1 MSAGMF
7 SRLSIVWK
15 MLAPT
20 PLVVLASLGVVLLIV
35 PPMVRTNVEA
45 AARDA
50 ALETIHQ
57 YKTVRGIYS
66 RNVVK
71 KVLAHPEFSA
81 SVRHSDNINEIPPPA
96 TFILDISE
104 ALSKE
109 GISLKFYSPFPFAN
123 RADRKLDAFGAKA
136 WEQLTANP
144 EAVISEET
152 RIDGRRA
159 YRVAVGDV
167 FRQQTCVDCHNYHP
181 LSIKK
186 GWKLGD
192 LRGVFEVV
200 VDVER
205 LLDTGDR
212 VNRFVILSFVAS
224 GLLIVLVGVMI
235 GRPIAHRLSEM
246 RGAVQAVADGK
257 LDVDI
262 PASGSN
268 DEIGALGGALEVFR
282 ENAKRRVE
290 LEEEQLDLYNQIK
303 SQIVLLTDTNKSIER
318 FVPSTFLKL
327 LKKENIINVE
337 LGDYALRDMSVL
349 FTDIRDFTTL
359 SETMTPN
366 DNFSFINNYL
376 GRMGPIIRDHKG
388 FIDKY
393 IGDAIMAL
401 FDEPDNA
408 VAAAVD
414 MLQRLERYNQEERI
428 RYGRDAIR
436 IGIGV
441 NTGSLMLGTIGEKD
455 RMDGTVISDAVNL
468 AARVEGLTKAYG
480 VPLLIT
486 DNTLNALPDPGKY
499 SIRPLDSVTVKG
511 KTKEVTVFEVLDG
524 LPGHERKAKEATLDA
539 YLSAIAA
546 LKSGDTVRAKTLF
559 EECLAANPDDAPV
572 RLHLSRL
579 AVDA

>member
-1 MSAGMF
+1 MSGASL

-20 PLVVLASLGVVLLIV
+20 PLVVLASLGIVLLIV

-81 SVRHSDNINEIPPPA
+81 TVKHSDNINEIPPPA

-123 RADRKLDAFGAKA
+123 RADRELDAFGAKA
-136 WEQLTANP
+136 WELLKANP
-144 EAVISEET
+144 EAVISEEVS
-152 RIDGRRA
+152 IGGHRA

-167 FRQQTCVDCHNYHP
+167 FREQTCVDCHNYHP

-192 LRGVFEVV
+192 LRGIFEVV

-212 VNRFVILSFVAS
+212 VSRFVVLSFVAS
-224 GLLIVLVGVMI
+224 GLLIVLVGIMI
-235 GRPIAHRLSEM
+235 GRPIAQRLSEM
-246 RGAVQAVADGK
+246 RGAVQAVADGR

-262 PASGSN
+262 PVSGSN
-268 DEIGALGGALEVFR
+268 DEIGALGRALGVFR

-318 FVPSTFLKL
+318 FVPSTFHKL
-327 LKKENIINVE
+327 LKIENIINVE

-359 SETMTPN
+359 SETMTPS
-366 DNFSFINNYL
+366 DNFRFINNYL

-401 FDEPDNA
+401 FDDPDNA

-480 VPLLIT
+480 VPLMIT

-511 KTKEVTVFEVLDG
+511 KTKQVAVFEVLDG
-524 LPGHERKAKEATLDA
+524 LSDHERAAKEASLET
-539 YLSAIAA
+539 YLAA
-546 LKSGDTVRAKTLF
+546 VAAQKSGDLVRARKLF
-559 EECLAANPDDAPV
+559 EECLAANPEDVPV

>member
-1 MSAGMF
+1 MSAGAF

-81 SVRHSDNINEIPPPA
+81 TVKHSDNINEIPPPA

-152 RIDGRRA
+152 KIDGRRA

-212 VNRFVILSFVAS
+212 VSRFVILSFVAS
-224 GLLIVLVGVMI
+224 GLLIVLVGIMI
-235 GRPIAHRLSEM
+235 GRPIAQRLSEM

-366 DNFSFINNYL
+366 DNFRFINNYL

-401 FDEPDNA
+401 FDEPDHA

-480 VPLLIT
+480 VPLVIT

-524 LPGHERKAKEATLDA
+524 LSDHERKAKEATLDV

-546 LKSGDTVRAKTLF
+546 LKAGDTVHARTLF
-559 EECLAANPDDAPV
+559 EECLAVNPDDAPV

>member
-1 MSAGMF
+1 MSGASL

-20 PLVVLASLGVVLLIV
+20 PLVVLASLGIVLLIV

-81 SVRHSDNINEIPPPA
+81 TVKHSDNINEIPPPA

-123 RADRKLDAFGAKA
+123 RADRELDAFGAKA
-136 WEQLTANP
+136 WELLKANP
-144 EAVISEET
+144 EAVISEEVS
-152 RIDGRRA
+152 IGGHRA

-167 FRQQTCVDCHNYHP
+167 FREQTCVDCHNYHP

-192 LRGVFEVV
+192 LRGIFEVV

-212 VNRFVILSFVAS
+212 VSRFVVLSFVAS
-224 GLLIVLVGVMI
+224 GLLIVLVGIMI
-235 GRPIAHRLSEM
+235 GRPIAQRLSEM
-246 RGAVQAVADGK
+246 RGAVQAVADGR

-262 PASGSN
+262 PVSGSN
-268 DEIGALGGALEVFR
+268 DEIGALGRALGVFR

-359 SETMTPN
+359 SETMTPS
-366 DNFSFINNYL
+366 DNFRFINNYL

-401 FDEPDNA
+401 FDDPDNA

-480 VPLLIT
+480 VPLMIT

-511 KTKEVTVFEVLDG
+511 KTKQVAVFEVLDG
-524 LPGHERKAKEATLDA
+524 LSDHERAAKEASLET
-539 YLSAIAA
+539 YLAA
-546 LKSGDTVRAKTLF
+546 VAAQKSGDLVRARKLF
-559 EECLAANPDDAPV
+559 EECLAANPEDVPV

>member
-1 MSAGMF
+1 MSGASL

-20 PLVVLASLGVVLLIV
+20 PLVVLISLVVVLLIV

-66 RNVVK
+66 RNVVS

-81 SVRHSDNINEIPPPA
+81 TVEHSDNINEIPPPA

-123 RADRKLDAFGAKA
+123 RADRRMDAFGTKA
-136 WEQLTANP
+136 WNLLEANP
-144 EAVISEET
+144 DAVISEET
-152 RIDGRRA
+152 TIGGHRA

-167 FRQQTCVDCHNYHP
+167 FQQQTCVDCHNNHP
-181 LSIKK
+181 LSIQK

-192 LRGVFEVV
+192 LRGIFEVV

-205 LLDTGDR
+205 LLGTGDR
-212 VNRFVILSFVAS
+212 VSRFVILAFVAS

-246 RGAVQAVADGK
+246 RGAVQAVADGRW
-257 LDVDI
+257 DVDI
-262 PASGSN
+262 PASKSN

-318 FVPSTFLKL
+318 FVPNTFLKL
-327 LKKENIINVE
+327 LKKENVIDVE

-366 DNFSFINNYL
+366 DNFRFINNYL

-408 VAAAVD
+408 LAAAVD

-436 IGIGV
+436 IGIGI
-441 NTGSLMLGTIGEKD
+441 NTGSLMLGTIGEEH

-468 AARVEGLTKAYG
+468 AARVEGLTKEYG
-480 VPLLIT
+480 VPLIIT
-486 DNTLNALPDPGKY
+486 DNTLNSLSDPGQY

-511 KTKEVTVFEVLDG
+511 KTKQVAVFEVLDG
-524 LPGHERKAKEATLDA
+524 LSDHDRAAKEATLET
-539 YLSAIAA
+539 YLAAIAA
-546 LKSGDTVRAKTLF
+546 LKSGHPVRARRLF
-559 EECLAANPDDAPV
+559 EECLAANPNDTPV

-579 AVDA
+579 TVEV

>member
-1 MSAGMF
+1 MTAGSF

-20 PLVVLASLGVVLLIV
+20 PLVVLVSLVVVLLII

-50 ALETIHQ
+50 ALETVHQ

-81 SVRHSDNINEIPPPA
+81 SVRHSDNVNEIPPPA
-96 TFILDISE
+96 TFILEISE

-123 RADRKLDAFGAKA
+123 RADRELDAFGAKA
-136 WEQLTANP
+136 WELLRANP
-144 EAVISEET
+144 EAVISEEAS
-152 RIDGRRA
+152 IDGRRA

-167 FRQQTCVDCHNYHP
+167 FRQQTCVNCHNTHP
-181 LSIKK
+181 LSLKK
-186 GWKLGD
+186 GWELGD

-212 VNRFVILSFVAS
+212 VNRFVILTFVAS
-224 GLLIVLVGVMI
+224 GLLIVLVGVLI
-235 GRPIAHRLSEM
+235 GRPIAARLSEM

-262 PASGSN
+262 PAAGTN

-303 SQIVLLTDTNKSIER
+303 SQFVLLTDTNKSIER

-337 LGDYALRDMSVL
+337 LGDYALRDMTVL

-366 DNFSFINNYL
+366 DNFRFINNYL

-414 MLQRLERYNQEERI
+414 MLERLERYNQEERI
-428 RYGRDAIR
+428 RYGREAIR
-436 IGIGV
+436 IGIGI

-468 AARVEGLTKAYG
+468 AARVEGLTKEYG
-480 VPLLIT
+480 VPLVIT
-486 DNTLNALPDPGKY
+486 DNTLNALTDPARY
-499 SIRPLDSVTVKG
+499 SIRPLGSVTVKG
-511 KTKEVTVFEVLDG
+511 KTKEVTVFEVLNG
-524 LPGHERKAKEATLDA
+524 LGDDERQAKEATRDI
-539 YLSAIAA
+539 YLEGIAA
-546 LKSGDTVRAKTLF
+546 LKAGDLGRARTLF
-559 EECLAANPDDAPV
+559 EECLAAYPEDMPV

-579 AVDA
+579 NASV